1 MVLTPTSKSTSST
14 SRKSYA
20 KLPTVLDVPN
30 LIKVQLDSFQRFQ
43 EEGLRQLLEEISPI
57 RDLTGNRLE
66 LSFVAYE
73 FREPRSG
80 HSEQECHERDLTYSA
95 PLYVKVRLLVKETG
109 EIKEQDLF
117 FGDIPL
123 MTAKGTFI
131 TSGAE
136 RVVVSQLLRSPGVYF
151 TSEEDPVT
159 GRELSQAKLIPT
171 RGAWLDAGEVDKL
184 NQAVAQMKKLVPQK
198 GTSLLN
204 AVDAIGDMKPAP
216 DNIFLLTDSLP
227 TMGAKKPWGKRVSG
241 QKRLKLFNE
250 AVRRLP
256 SGVPVNIIFYPMEG
270 DPFAAS
276 AFWQLAKETRGSFF
290 CPSRDWP

>member
-1 MVLTPTSKSTSST
+1 MVLTPTSKSTSSA

-57 RDLTGNRLE
+57 KDLTGNRLE

-73 FREPRSG
+73 YREPRSG
-80 HSEQECHERDLTYSA
+80 HSEQECHERDLTYSV

-123 MTAKGTFI
+123 MTEKGTFI

-159 GRELSQAKLIPT
+159 GRELSQAKLIA
-171 RGAWLDAGEVDKL
+171 R
-184 NQAVAQMKKLVPQK
+184 
-198 GTSLLN
+198 
-204 AVDAIGDMKPAP
+204 
-216 DNIFLLTDSLP
+216 
-227 TMGAKKPWGKRVSG
+227 
-241 QKRLKLFNE
+241 
-250 AVRRLP
+250 
-256 SGVPVNIIFYPMEG
+256 
-270 DPFAAS
+270 
-276 AFWQLAKETRGSFF
+276 
-290 CPSRDWP
+290 

>member
-1 MVLTPTSKSTSST
+1 MVLTPTPKSTSPA

-57 RDLTGNRLE
+57 KDLTGNRLE

-73 FREPRSG
+73 YREPRSG
-80 HSEQECHERDLTYSA
+80 HSEQECHERDLTYSV

-151 TSEEDPVT
+151 TSEEDPVS
-159 GRELSQAKLIPT
+159 GRDLSQAKLIPT
-171 RGAWLDAGEVDKL
+171 RGAWLEFE
-184 NQAVAQMKKLVPQK
+184 
-198 GTSLLN
+198 TSNRDVISAKIDGKRKIPITTLLR
-204 AVDAIGDMKPAP
+204 AIGYGSD
-216 DNIFLLTDSLP
+216 DQLLRLFDKEDGVGDHNYILT
-227 TMGAKKPWGKRVSG
+227 TMECQWFAVTFSKTLGSVS
-241 QKRLKLFNE
+241 RLI
-250 AVRRLP
+250 
-256 SGVPVNIIFYPMEG
+256 S
-270 DPFAAS
+270 
-276 AFWQLAKETRGSFF
+276 
-290 CPSRDWP
+290 